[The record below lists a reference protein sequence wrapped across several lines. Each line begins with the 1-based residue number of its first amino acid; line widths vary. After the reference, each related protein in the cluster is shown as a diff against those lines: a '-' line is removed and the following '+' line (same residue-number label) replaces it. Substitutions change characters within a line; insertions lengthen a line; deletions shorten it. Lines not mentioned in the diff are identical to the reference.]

1 MGDKWRYVIAALPQ
15 RRDFDWKDAQA
26 VEQILAKA
34 PLVDL
39 FLQIPIARSDNA
51 YIDFARAGVTD
62 AFKLLLLQ
70 YAEQL
75 GLNERLR

>member
-15 RRDFDWKDAQA
+15 RWDFNWKDAQA
-26 VEQILAKA
+26 IEEILAKA
-34 PLVDL
+34 LVDL
-39 FLQIPIARSDNA
+39 FLQISIARSDNA